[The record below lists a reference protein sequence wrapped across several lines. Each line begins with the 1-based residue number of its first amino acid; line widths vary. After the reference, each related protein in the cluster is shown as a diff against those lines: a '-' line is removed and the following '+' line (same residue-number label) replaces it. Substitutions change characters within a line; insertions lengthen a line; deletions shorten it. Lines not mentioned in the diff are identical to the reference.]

1 MTSLAVR
8 YSPIASLNLPRIG
21 AWSASITIH
30 VVALALLLS
39 APVAYQLVNRAQ
51 KEEPTMVTVI
61 EEKPLP
67 VVEDLQPPPLVHHEK
82 KAIRP
87 APPVAPTL
95 PLAETT
101 PISTATTQNVAPPAT
116 DAGTPQPAEADTA
129 PTAIAYGARTSVP
142 YPHES
147 LKAREQGTVMLLVL
161 VGVDGTVQDIRVEKS
176 SGFARLDR
184 AARDAVKQWKFN
196 PARHGGVT
204 QSAWAKVPISFT
216 LSSL

>member
-1 MTSLAVR
+1 MTSLAIR
-8 YSPIASLNLPRIG
+8 YSPVAALSLPRIG
-21 AWSASITIH
+21 AWSTSITIH

-39 APVAYQLVNRAQ
+39 APVAYQLVNRVQ
-51 KEEPTMVTVI
+51 KEEPTMVSVI
-61 EEKPLP
+61 DEKPVP

-82 KAIRP
+82 KALRP
-87 APPVAPTL
+87 APPIAPST
-95 PLAETT
+95 PITETT
-101 PISTATTQNVAPPAT
+101 PVSTAPTDNTAPPAIDT
-116 DAGTPQPAEADTA
+116 GISEPAQPDTA

-161 VGVDGTVQDIRVEKS
+161 VGVDGAVEDIRVEKS

-204 QSAWAKVPISFT
+204 ERAWAKVPISFT
-216 LSSL
+216 LSTM